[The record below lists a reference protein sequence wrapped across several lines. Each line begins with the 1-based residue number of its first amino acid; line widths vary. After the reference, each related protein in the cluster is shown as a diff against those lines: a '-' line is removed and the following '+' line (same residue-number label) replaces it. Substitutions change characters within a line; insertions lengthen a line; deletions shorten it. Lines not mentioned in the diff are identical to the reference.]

1 MKLFEE
7 LAPHLFNSIHEIVE
21 NEELE
26 FKGAKGGFPGS
37 FWETYSAFA
46 NTNGGIIILG
56 IKEKQN
62 GLKSDNLIHEDVV
75 KLQKDLW
82 AGLGNRNTINL
93 NLLNNDDVKQ
103 LKVEDS
109 YVLIVMVPR
118 ASRDQRPVHVGH
130 DPYSGTYR
138 RGYEGD
144 FKCTRSEVQR
154 MFADADLT
162 RTTDKRILSGFTID
176 DIDKESL
183 RQYRQLFNIAKP
195 DHVWSTLDDF
205 SFLKQLGA
213 YRKDRGTGEEG
224 FTVAGIL
231 MFGKSDAI
239 TDDECLPNFF
249 SGL

>member
-56 IKEKQN
+56 IKEKQD
-62 GLKSDNLIHEDVV
+62 GLKSDNLTHEDVV

-93 NLLNNDDVKQ
+93 NLLKNADVKQ

-109 YVLIVMVPR
+109 YVLIVMETR

-130 DPYSGTYR
+130 DPYGGTYR
-138 RGYEGD
+138 PGYEGH
-144 FKCTRSEVQR
+144 FKCTRR
-154 MFADADLT
+154 
-162 RTTDKRILSGFTID
+162 
-176 DIDKESL
+176 
-183 RQYRQLFNIAKP
+183 
-195 DHVWSTLDDF
+195 
-205 SFLKQLGA
+205 
-213 YRKDRGTGEEG
+213 
-224 FTVAGIL
+224 
-231 MFGKSDAI
+231 
-239 TDDECLPNFF
+239 
-249 SGL
+249 